1 MSTKPT
7 LLITGSSRGLGRGLV
22 EHYTSGGHMVFGCSR
37 TQSKFVH
44 KNYHHVITDIADEA
58 AVRALFKEISGSGG
72 QIDVLVNNA
81 GASLSRYALL
91 TSGDDADQLLRTNLL
106 GAFMV
111 MREAVKHMKR
121 KRHGR
126 IINFT
131 SISVPL
137 GSAGRAIYSASK
149 AALENLSHTLSTELA
164 GEDITINN
172 IGPSIVAGSGMVEE
186 LGPQALDA
194 ARQKLLK
201 PDTIDIA
208 EVAHAI
214 DFFAAPQARNIT
226 NQTVY
231 FGGLK

>member
-1 MSTKPT
+1 M
-7 LLITGSSRGLGRGLV
+7 LV
-22 EHYTSGGHMVFGCSR
+22 
-37 TQSKFVH
+37 
-44 KNYHHVITDIADEA
+44 DIGDEA
-58 AVRALFKEISGSGG
+58 AIRAMFREITAAGG

-91 TSGDDADQLLRTNLL
+91 TSGEEAERILRTNLL

-121 KRHGR
+121 KHHGR

-149 AALENLSHTLSTELA
+149 AALENLAFTLSTELV
-164 GEDITINN
+164 GEDITVNS

-186 LGPQALDA
+186 LGEEALDR
-194 ARQKLLK
+194 ARKALLK
-201 PDTIDIA
+201 PDTIEVI

-214 DFFAAPQARNIT
+214 DFFSSPKARNIT

>member
-1 MSTKPT
+1 MTDKLT
-7 LLITGSSRGLGRGLV
+7 FLITGSSRGLGRGLA
-22 EHYTSGGHMVFGCSR
+22 EHYADGGHRVFGCSR
-37 TQSKFVH
+37 GPSDFAH
-44 KNYHHVITDIADEA
+44 ENYQHMTADIGAEAD
-58 AVRALFKEISGSGG
+58 VRALFREIKAAGG

-91 TSGDDADQLLRTNLL
+91 TTAEEADQILRTNLL

-111 MREAVKHMKR
+111 MREAIKHMKR

-137 GSAGRAIYSASK
+137 GSSGRAIYSASK
-149 AALENLSHTLSTELA
+149 AALENLAFTVSGELV
-164 GEDITINN
+164 GEDITVNT
-172 IGPSIVAGSGMVEE
+172 IGPSIIAGSGMVEE
-186 LGPQALDA
+186 LGEAALEQARA
-194 ARQKLLK
+194 KLLK
-201 PDTIDIA
+201 PDAIDVA

-214 DFFAAPQARNIT
+214 DFFAAAEARNIT